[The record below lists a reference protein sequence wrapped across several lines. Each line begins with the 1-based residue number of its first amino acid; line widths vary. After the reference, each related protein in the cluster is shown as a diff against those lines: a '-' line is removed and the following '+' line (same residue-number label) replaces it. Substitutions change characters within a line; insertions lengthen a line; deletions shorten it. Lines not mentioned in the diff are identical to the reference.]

1 MPNAETN
8 QPDGST
14 TSAQQYSRRMFKHS
28 VMLLLTFLLLLFS
41 FATDLAIGPG
51 DYPPSMI
58 WETLW
63 DKTAHGVA
71 LEVVVHDY
79 RLPIASIAVLVGAML
94 ATSGAQMQTLLNN
107 SLAEPFTLGVASAA
121 SFGAAMAI
129 IYGGKINGNMLQHLF
144 VSGSAFAFS
153 LLTCLLL
160 LILTRIKGLGQQSI
174 VLFGIA
180 IYFVFNALLALMQ
193 YHANETQLQQ
203 IVFWMMGSLTRADS
217 QKILLACIALGLVLV
232 ITMRYSWQLTALR
245 LGEATA
251 LSMGI
256 NLKRLQVIM
265 LLMVSLLAG
274 LSVAFIGAVGFVGL
288 VGPHIARLL
297 IGEDQRFFIPLAAL
311 IGALMLSIA
320 SIVSKVITPGIL
332 YPIGMITALI
342 GVPVFISIILSSK
355 RTNVL

>member
-1 MPNAETN
+1 MKKQLSTN
-8 QPDGST
+8 TQSSPDSI
-14 TSAQQYSRRMFKHS
+14 QQYRRRIMKNTAAL
-28 VMLLLTFLLLLFS
+28 VMAALLVLLS
-41 FATDLAIGPG
+41 FAADLSIGPG
-51 DYPPSMI
+51 DYPLSMV

-63 DKTAHGVA
+63 DKHAHGIA
-71 LEVVVHDY
+71 LEVVVRDY
-79 RLPIASIAVLVGAML
+79 RLPIATIAVLVGAML

-107 SLAEPFTLGVASAA
+107 PLAEPFTLGVASAA
-121 SFGAAMAI
+121 SFGAALAI
-129 IYGGKINGNMLQHLF
+129 LYGGKVNGNMVQHLF
-144 VSGSAFAFS
+144 VTASAFGFS
-153 LLTCLLL
+153 LLTCFLLL
-160 LILTRIKGLGQQSI
+160 VLTRIKGLGQQSI

-193 YHANETQLQQ
+193 YNANETQLQQ
-203 IVFWMMGSLTRADS
+203 IVFWMMGSLTRADNS
-217 QKILLACIALGLVLV
+217 KILLCAIVLFTV
-232 ITMRYSWQLTALR
+232 MAVTLKYSWQLTTLR

-256 NLKRLQVIM
+256 NIKRLQVVM
-265 LLMVSLLAG
+265 LVMISLLAG

-311 IGALMLSIA
+311 IGALMLSLT
-320 SIVSKVITPGIL
+320 SIVSKAITPGIL

-355 RTNVL
+355 RTNNL